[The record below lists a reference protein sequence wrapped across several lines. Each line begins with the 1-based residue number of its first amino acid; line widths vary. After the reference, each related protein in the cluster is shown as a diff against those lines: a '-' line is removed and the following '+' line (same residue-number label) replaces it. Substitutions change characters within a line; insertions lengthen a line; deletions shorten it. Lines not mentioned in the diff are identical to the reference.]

1 MRELPFKS
9 IYQIFFFFM
18 NVTVL
23 NYYLIITIAS
33 ALIWRCH
40 HILIKVYSF
49 KYILLTMAIKVF
61 LKMTSPKGV
70 YEKKG

>member
-1 MRELPFKS
+1 M
-9 IYQIFFFFM
+9 
-18 NVTVL
+18 TVPH
-23 NYYLIITIAS
+23 LIITVAS

-40 HILIKVYSF
+40 HILIKLYSF